1 MSKLVRV
8 IKVIARHSPW
18 LYQRLAR
25 LYPYATAVAGVLH
38 ARRGSLEHLKSTW
51 SLLFKASRILGR
63 PMNITIEPT
72 NLCNLR
78 CPVCE
83 TGAGELGRAGS
94 NMSFAEFKRIIDKVA
109 PHTNTLMFYFMGEP
123 FLNKHAYEMIRYA
136 KDSGVPFITT
146 CTNGDFVDPEKL
158 VACGL
163 NEISFQI
170 GGMTQETQGVYR
182 VNSRLERVL
191 SNLEETL
198 RLRREKG
205 VAMRVVCGFILM
217 RHNEHEMETF
227 KRHMSA
233 LGVDES
239 IVVEPCVRT
248 VEQGISYLP
257 RDQARWLYDPMA
269 FAQGRLKPKY
279 CPDNECPWIYYSL
292 TILVNGDVVPCC
304 RDPKGVEVMGNLLEQ
319 NIDEVWNGARYRD
332 FRARI
337 NSDQRHVDICRL
349 CSSYPASKVA

>member
-1 MSKLVRV
+1 MV
-8 IKVIARHSPW
+8 ARHSPW

-25 LYPYATAVAGVLH
+25 LYPYATAVLGLMH
-38 ARRGSLEHLKSTW
+38 GRRGSLEHLKSTW
-51 SLLFKASRILGR
+51 SLLFKASRILGT

-94 NMSFAEFKRIIDKVA
+94 NMSFIDFKRIIDKVA
-109 PHTNTLMFYFMGEP
+109 LQTNTLMFYFMGEP
-123 FLNKHAYEMIRYA
+123 FLNKQAYEMIRYA
-136 KDSGVPFITT
+136 KDLGVPFVTT

-163 NEISFQI
+163 DEISFQV
-170 GGMTQETQGVYR
+170 GGMTQETHGVYR

-198 RLRREKG
+198 RLRQEKG
-205 VAMRVVCGFILM
+205 VSMRVVCGFILM
-217 RHNEHEMETF
+217 RHNEHEVETF
-227 KRHMSA
+227 KKRMA
-233 LGVDES
+233 TLGVDEA

-248 VEQGISYLP
+248 VAQGKEYLP
-257 RDQARWLYDPMA
+257 HDQTRWIYDPVG
-269 FAQGRLKPKY
+269 FAQGRLAPKY
-279 CPDNECPWIYYSL
+279 LPNNKCPWIYYSL

-304 RDPKGVEVMGNLLEQ
+304 RDPKGEEVMGNLLVQ
-319 NIDEVWNGARYRD
+319 NVDEVWNGSRYRD

-337 NSDQRHVDICRL
+337 NNDQGHVNICRL